1 MLELF
6 GSASCPYTAQLRED
20 LEWRREPFAE
30 HDVES
35 DAGAFARMLRIT
47 GGDRTIP
54 VLCDGERIVQI
65 GYEGRGC
72 YANGT

>member
-20 LEWRREPFAE
+20 LEWRRVPFSE
-30 HDVES
+30 YDV
-35 DAGAFARMLRIT
+35 DADREALARMLQLT

-54 VLCDGERIVQI
+54 VLSDSGRVVQV
-65 GYEGRGC
+65 GFEGRGC
-72 YANGT
+72 YANGV

>member
-1 MLELF
+1 MLVLF

-20 LEWRREPFAE
+20 LEWRRETFIE
-30 HDVES
+30 YDVDEDR
-35 DAGAFARMLRIT
+35 DALARMLQLT

-54 VLCDGERIVQI
+54 VLSDGERVMQV

-72 YANGT
+72 YANGV

>member
-20 LEWRREPFAE
+20 LEWRHVPFTEYDVDTDREAL
-30 HDVES
+30 
-35 DAGAFARMLRIT
+35 ARMLRLT
-47 GGDRTIP
+47 NGDRTIP
-54 VLCDGERIVQI
+54 VLSDGVQVMQV

-72 YANGT
+72 YANGV